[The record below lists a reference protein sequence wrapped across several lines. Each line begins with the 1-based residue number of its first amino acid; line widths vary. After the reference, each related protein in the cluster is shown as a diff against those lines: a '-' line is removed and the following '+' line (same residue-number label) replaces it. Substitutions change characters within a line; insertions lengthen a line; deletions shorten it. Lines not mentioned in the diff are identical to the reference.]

1 MRMSATENGEPMAE
15 ALVEQ
20 PGGGAADGVTE
31 TEEQRLQEVERQR
44 VEKEKW
50 DEVIRRQ
57 SEEMEESTRIMRAE
71 RSEANCLSGP
81 TNGCW
86 RRPGPLRPGGVP
98 MSLPG
103 S

>member
-1 MRMSATENGEPMAE
+1 MRMLAIENGEPMAE

-44 VEKEKW
+44 VEKEKG
-50 DEVIRRQ
+50 DEAMKRQ
-57 SEEMEESTRIMRAE
+57 NEELEESTRIMRAE
-71 RSEANCLSGP
+71 
-81 TNGCW
+81 

-103 S
+103 D